1 MKQPTNEDIKA
12 YNEAVERA
20 KATLEGEDLE
30 KCLTALYNWITWHER
45 ENR

>member
-1 MKQPTNEDIKA
+1 MKSNADIKA

-30 KCLTALYNWITWHER
+30 KCLTALKNWITYHER
-45 ENR
+45 HYGNK